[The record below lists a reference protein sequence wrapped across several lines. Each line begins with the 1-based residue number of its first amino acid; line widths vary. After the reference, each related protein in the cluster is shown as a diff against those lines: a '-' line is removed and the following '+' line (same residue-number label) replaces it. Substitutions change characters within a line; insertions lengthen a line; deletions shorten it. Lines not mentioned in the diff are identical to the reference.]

1 MAEAVNARAWVAALA
16 VSIGWSTLAAAGEE
30 ALCAQAT
37 RIVTDLAC
45 AESARGVAMAGTSD
59 RAQELLGLAEGGA
72 DRFVTYF
79 GRAPLTYAV
88 VEGRDAVTPRETID
102 ALRKAGFPVIL
113 PWLSESVFRQQTELS
128 LRRAIAAQMAG
139 QPQEQIDAA
148 VATALA
154 RQTDPARRKRI
165 ELAAVSHEL
174 GHDWFRVGYWGGGA
188 LNEDKHYG
196 GPSPDWLDEMSAVLM
211 EAPSSFEE
219 RVTQF
224 RQQFDTYRSDPAKA
238 SENIRLL
245 IDLPNFFTEVHPA
258 AAQVRLLNDMRD
270 AEEKKSAVRVLTGE
284 EARKIA
290 EGGAR
295 FYLQSAVVSQ
305 YLIERTGDPKVF
317 DRIAKA
323 FVRGETIEQWLAN
336 AEPKGTLPRDLT
348 AIQSDWLGWLETRFP
363 KG

>member
-1 MAEAVNARAWVAALA
+1 MRMLRAAGCVAMGAL
-16 VSIGWSTLAAAGEE
+16 GCWGMPAAASGTP
-30 ALCAQAT
+30 LCDRAAA
-37 RIVTDLAC
+37 IVGDLVC
-45 AESARGVAMAGTSD
+45 VESARGIAMAGTRE
-59 RAQELLGLAEGGA
+59 RADHLLGLAEDGA
-72 DRFVTYF
+72 ARFVTYF
-79 GRAPLTYAV
+79 GHEPLRYAV
-88 VEGRDAVTPRETID
+88 VEGRDAIIPREAID
-102 ALRKAGFPVIL
+102 AMRKGGFPVIL
-113 PWLSESVFRQQTELS
+113 PWLSDSVFRQQTELS
-128 LRRAIAAQMAG
+128 LRRAITAQMAG

-174 GHDWFRVGYWGGGA
+174 GHDWFRVGYWGGSA

-211 EAPSSFEE
+211 EAPSSFED

-224 RQQFDTYRSDPAKA
+224 RQIFDTYRSDPAKA
-238 SENIRLL
+238 TDNARLL

-258 AAQVRLLNDMRD
+258 SAQVRLLQEQRSG
-270 AEEKKSAVRVLTGE
+270 AEKKEAVRVLTGE

-295 FYLQSAVVSQ
+295 FYLQSAVASQ
-305 YLIERTGDPKVF
+305 YLIARTGDQQVF
-317 DRIAKA
+317 DRIARA

-348 AIQSDWLGWLETRFP
+348 AMQADWLAWLEQRFP
-363 KG
+363 KD

>member
-1 MAEAVNARAWVAALA
+1 MKTSKISAFAAVCAFACWN
-16 VSIGWSTLAAAGEE
+16 IPAAANNGR
-30 ALCAQAT
+30 LCDTA
-37 RIVTDLAC
+37 IKFVPDLTC
-45 AESARGVAMAGTSD
+45 VESARGVALAETSE
-59 RAQELLGLAEGGA
+59 RAQYLLGLAEDGA
-72 DRFVTYF
+72 ARFVTHF
-79 GRAPLTYAV
+79 GHEPLRYAV
-88 VEGRDAVTPRETID
+88 VEGRDAITPGETID

-113 PWLSESVFRQQTELS
+113 PWLSDAVFKKQSELS
-128 LRRAIAAQMAG
+128 LRRAISAQMAG

-174 GHDWFRVGYWGGGA
+174 GHDWFRIGYWPGA
-188 LNEDKHYG
+188 SLGEDKHYG

-211 EAPSSFEE
+211 EAPSSFED

-224 RQQFDTYRSDPAKA
+224 RQQFDTYRNDPAKA
-238 SENIRLL
+238 AENIRLL
-245 IDLPNFFTEVHPA
+245 IDLPNFFAEVHPA
-258 AAQVRLLNDMRD
+258 AAQVRLLQEQRS
-270 AEEKKSAVRVLTGE
+270 AAEKKEAVRVLTGE

-305 YLIERTGDPKVF
+305 YLIERTGDQQVF
-317 DRIAKA
+317 DRIARA

-336 AEPKGTLPRDLT
+336 AEPKGTLPRNLT
-348 AIQSDWLGWLETRFP
+348 AMQADWLGWLETRFP

>member
-1 MAEAVNARAWVAALA
+1 VCVE
-16 VSIGWSTLAAAGEE
+16 G
-30 ALCAQAT
+30 
-37 RIVTDLAC
+37 
-45 AESARGVAMAGTSD
+45 ARGIAMAGTRE
-59 RAQELLGLAEGGA
+59 RADHLLGLAEDGA
-72 DRFVTYF
+72 ARFVTYF
-79 GRAPLTYAV
+79 GHEPLRYAV
-88 VEGRDAVTPRETID
+88 VEGRDDITPRETID
-102 ALRKAGFPVIL
+102 ALRKDGFPVIL
-113 PWLSESVFRQQTELS
+113 PWLSDNVFRQQTELS
-128 LRRAIAAQMAG
+128 LRRAIGAQMAG
-139 QPQEQIDAA
+139 QPQEQIDAT

-196 GPSPDWLDEMSAVLM
+196 GPSPDWLDEMAAVLM
-211 EAPSSFEE
+211 EAPSSVED

-224 RQQFDTYRSDPAKA
+224 RQIFDTYRSDPAKA
-238 SENIRLL
+238 TDNARLL

-258 AAQVRLLNDMRD
+258 AEQVRLLQEQRS
-270 AEEKKSAVRVLTGE
+270 AAEKKDAVRVLTGE

-295 FYLQSAVVSQ
+295 FYFQSAVASQ
-305 YLIERTGDPKVF
+305 YLIARTGDQQVF

-348 AIQSDWLGWLETRFP
+348 AMQADWLAWLEQRFP
-363 KG
+363 RG

>member
-1 MAEAVNARAWVAALA
+1 MGKYKISAIAAALLFGGWAAPGAASDTPLCAEATRLA
-16 VSIGWSTLAAAGEE
+16 
-30 ALCAQAT
+30 
-37 RIVTDLAC
+37 TDLVC
-45 AESARGVAMAGTSD
+45 VESARGVALAGTSE
-59 RAQELLGLAEGGA
+59 RAERLLALAEDGA
-72 DRFVTYF
+72 ARFITYF
-79 GRAPLTYAV
+79 GREPLRYAV
-88 VEGRDAVTPRETID
+88 VEGRDAITPRETID

-128 LRRAIAAQMAG
+128 LRRAISAQMAG
-139 QPQEQIDAA
+139 QPQELIDAA

-154 RQTDPARRKRI
+154 RQTDPARRERI

-211 EAPSSFEE
+211 EAPSSFED

-245 IDLPNFFTEVHPA
+245 IDLPNFLTEVHPA
-258 AAQVRLLNDMRD
+258 AAQVRLLNEQRT
-270 AEEKKSAVRVLTGE
+270 AEEKKSAVRILSGE

-305 YLIERTGDPKVF
+305 YLIERTGDQQVF
-317 DRIAKA
+317 GRIANA
-323 FVRGETIEQWLAN
+323 FVRGETVEQWLAN
-336 AEPKGTLPRDLT
+336 AEPKGTLPRNLT
-348 AIQSDWLGWLETRFP
+348 AMQADWLAWLEARFP
-363 KG
+363 

>member
-1 MAEAVNARAWVAALA
+1 MPATAS
-16 VSIGWSTLAAAGEE
+16 VSP
-30 ALCAQAT
+30 LCNQASK
-37 RIVTDLAC
+37 IVSDLVC
-45 AESARGVAMAGTSD
+45 IESRRGVVLAETRE
-59 RAQELLGLAEGGA
+59 RADYLLGLAEDGA
-72 DRFVTYF
+72 GRFVTHF
-79 GRAPLTYAV
+79 GHEPLRYAV
-88 VEGRDAVTPRETID
+88 VEGRDAITPRETIE
-102 ALRKAGFPVIL
+102 ALRKSGFPVIL
-113 PWLSESVFRQQTELS
+113 PWLSDAVFKKQTEVS

-188 LNEDKHYG
+188 LVEDKHYG

-211 EAPSSFEE
+211 EAPSSFED

-224 RQQFDTYRSDPAKA
+224 RQQFDTYRNDPAKA
-238 SENIRLL
+238 SENVRLL

-258 AAQVRLLNDMRD
+258 AAQVKLLLEQRS
-270 AEEKKSAVRVLTGE
+270 AAEKKEAVRVLTGD

-305 YLIERTGDPKVF
+305 YLIERTGDQKVF

-336 AEPKGTLPRDLT
+336 REPKGTLPRDLT
-348 AIQSDWLGWLETRFP
+348 AMQSDWLKWLEGRFP
-363 KG
+363 KS

>member
-1 MAEAVNARAWVAALA
+1 MTKLKMSVAALA
-16 VSIGWSTLAAAGEE
+16 LGLTGWSMPGAAGETPSCRT
-30 ALCAQAT
+30 AGT
-37 RIVTDLAC
+37 IVADLAC
-45 AESARGVAMAGTSD
+45 VESPRGVAMAETRE
-59 RAQELLGLAEGGA
+59 RAEYLLGLADDGA
-72 DRFVTYF
+72 ARFVTYF
-79 GRAPLTYAV
+79 GHEPLRYAV
-88 VEGRDAVTPRETID
+88 VEGRDAITPRETIE
-102 ALRKAGFPVIL
+102 ALRKRGFPVIL
-113 PWLSESVFRQQTELS
+113 PWLSDAVFKKQTELS
-128 LRRAIAAQMAG
+128 LRRAISAQMAG

-165 ELAAVSHEL
+165 ELAAVAHEL

-188 LNEDKHYG
+188 LVEDKHYG

-211 EAPSSFEE
+211 EAPTSFED

-238 SENIRLL
+238 PDNVRLL

-258 AAQVRLLNDMRD
+258 AAQVKLLLEQRS
-270 AEEKKSAVRVLTGE
+270 AAEKKEAVRVLTGD

-305 YLIERTGDPKVF
+305 YLIERTSDQKVF

-323 FVRGETIEQWLAN
+323 FVRGETLEQWLAN
-336 AEPKGTLPRDLT
+336 SEPKGTLPRDI
-348 AIQSDWLGWLETRFP
+348 AAMQADWLKWLEVRFP

>member
-1 MAEAVNARAWVAALA
+1 MKTSTITAFALA
-16 VSIGWSTLAAAGEE
+16 CAGACWTIPAAAGNGP
-30 ALCAQAT
+30 LCDTAT
-37 RIVTDLAC
+37 KFVPDLAC
-45 AESARGVAMAGTSD
+45 VESARGVALAETGE
-59 RAQELLGLAEGGA
+59 RAQYLLGLAEGGA
-72 DRFVTYF
+72 ARFVTHF
-79 GRAPLTYAV
+79 GHEPLRYAV
-88 VEGRDAVTPRETID
+88 VEGRDAITPRETID
-102 ALRKAGFPVIL
+102 ALRKGGFPVVL
-113 PWLSESVFRQQTELS
+113 PWLSDAVFRKQTELS
-128 LRRAIAAQMAG
+128 LRRAITAQMSG

-211 EAPSSFEE
+211 EAPSSFED

-258 AAQVRLLNDMRD
+258 AAQVQLLNEQRS
-270 AEEKKSAVRVLTGE
+270 AAEKKEAVRVLTGE

-290 EGGAR
+290 EGGVR

-305 YLIERTGDPKVF
+305 YLIDRTGDPKVF

-336 AEPKGTLPRDLT
+336 PEPKGTLPRDLA
-348 AIQSDWLGWLETRFP
+348 AIQADWLGWLETRFP
-363 KG
+363 KS

>member
-1 MAEAVNARAWVAALA
+1 MGKYKISAIAAALLSCGWAAPGAASDTPLCAEATRLVSDLVCVESAHGVALA
-16 VSIGWSTLAAAGEE
+16 GTRERAERLLA
-30 ALCAQAT
+30 
-37 RIVTDLAC
+37 
-45 AESARGVAMAGTSD
+45 
-59 RAQELLGLAEGGA
+59 LAEDGA
-72 DRFVTYF
+72 ARFITYF
-79 GRAPLTYAV
+79 GREPLRYAV
-88 VEGRDAVTPRETID
+88 VEGRDAITPRETID

-128 LRRAIAAQMAG
+128 LRRAISAQMAG
-139 QPQEQIDAA
+139 QPQELIDAA

-154 RQTDPARRKRI
+154 RQTDPARRERI

-211 EAPSSFEE
+211 EAPSSFED

-224 RQQFDTYRSDPAKA
+224 RQRFDAYRADPAKA
-238 SENIRLL
+238 DENTRLL
-245 IDLPNFFTEVHPA
+245 IDLPTFFTEVHPA
-258 AAQVRLLNDMRD
+258 SAQVRLLNEQRT
-270 AEEKKSAVRVLTGE
+270 AEEKKSAVRILTGE

-305 YLIERTGDPKVF
+305 YLIERTGDQQVF
-317 DRIAKA
+317 GRIANA

-348 AIQSDWLGWLETRFP
+348 AMQSDWLAWLEARFP